1 MIAFKFF
8 YKHNIKEATIDFI
21 LTPFNHCPNTHVYVC
36 IFTHAFILTHTWTHT
51 YAHYYFTLRLLIPFY
66 LYVCLINYISLVC
79 HPSLLINTP
88 LCLISVVCC
97 SGINVWRGRE
107 KKKVELIQV
116 NWLLFFI
123 LPVAL
128 PTEPFS
134 GYFCGVKYC
143 SKVLSFLWN
152 VHCIVAVI
160 LLLSCFQTSILDV
173 FANTN
178 WSN

>member
-1 MIAFKFF
+1 MIAFNFF
-8 YKHNIKEATIDFI
+8 YKHNIKEATIDSV

-51 YAHYYFTLRLLIPFY
+51 YAHYYFMLRLLIPFY

-97 SGINVWRGRE
+97 SGVNVWRGRG
-107 KKKVELIQV
+107 KKKSGISTGQLVAFLDS
-116 NWLLFFI
+116 FI

-128 PTEPFS
+128 PAEPFS
-134 GYFCGVKYC
+134 FLRVFFVVSNTAARFCHFFGMC
-143 SKVLSFLWN
+143 T
-152 VHCIVAVI
+152 A
-160 LLLSCFQTSILDV
+160 LLL
-173 FANTN
+173 
-178 WSN
+178 